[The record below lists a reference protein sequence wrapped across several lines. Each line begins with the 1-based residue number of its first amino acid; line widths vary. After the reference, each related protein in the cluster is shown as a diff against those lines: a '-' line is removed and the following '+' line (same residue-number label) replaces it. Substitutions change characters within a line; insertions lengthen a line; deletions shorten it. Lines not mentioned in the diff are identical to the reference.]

1 MEVNTMLKKCTCIL
15 VILFLAFG
23 IKAAYAYD
31 PFAEEEKEDT
41 VEEEATP
48 PIPVEPV
55 YQPYYG
61 PKKRIAVTKFEN
73 KVRGVYGNWN
83 LGEGFG
89 EMLTT
94 ELMNTGRFIVVERQA
109 LQDVIGEQELGQA
122 GLVKQE
128 SAAKVGELLGAQI
141 IVRGVVSEF
150 DIAESGGG
158 GGIGIRG
165 FRLGVK
171 TSNARVAVDIRLI
184 DSTTGQVLYSHN
196 AAGHAEASGVGVGVA
211 RGQVDF
217 HAEGFKK
224 TPLGQATREAISDCV
239 DFIISRMESVPFSAK
254 VIKVTGD
261 NVYINAGT
269 NLNIKPGMVFKAY
282 SVGEAIVD
290 PDTNLVLGQEEKMI
304 GLVEVKTVQ
313 DKFSIGYP
321 KSGAAMLKKGDVL
334 RLD

>member
-1 MEVNTMLKKCTCIL
+1 MFKKYTCIL
-15 VILFLAFG
+15 VILLLAFTVEFT
-23 IKAAYAYD
+23 YAYD
-31 PFAEEEKEDT
+31 PLAEEEKEST
-41 VEEEATP
+41 VERKPATP
-48 PIPVEPV
+48 QPVEPV

-73 KVRGVYGNWN
+73 KVRGVYGNWS

-94 ELMNTGRFIVVERQA
+94 ELMKTGRFIVVERQA
-109 LQDVIGEQELGQA
+109 LQDIVGEQELGQT
-122 GLVKQE
+122 GLVRQE

-150 DIAESGGG
+150 DMAESGGG
-158 GGIGIRG
+158 GGIGIAG
-165 FRLGVK
+165 FRLGAK
-171 TSNARVAVDIRLI
+171 TSNAHVAVDIRLI
-184 DSTTGQVLYSHN
+184 DTNTGQVLYSHN

-211 RGQVDF
+211 KRQVDF

-239 DFIISRMESVPFSAK
+239 NFIISRMESVPFSAK
-254 VIKVTGD
+254 VIKVTGG

-269 NLNIKPGMVFKAY
+269 NLNIKPGMVFNAY

-290 PDTNLVLGQEEKMI
+290 PDTNLVLGQEEKMM
-304 GLVEVKTVQ
+304 GLVEVKTVE

-321 KSGAAMLKKGDVL
+321 KSGATMLKKGDVL